1 MNSLTTFIDT
11 AIAKANEYKNCSPEQ
26 ALTYSCED
34 TVENEIGSR
43 NLSSR
48 LTTDWL
54 EQVCA
59 REDID
64 VPHVLVRRAS
74 PKSLASADIDS
85 HTICIR
91 GMNTTT
97 ATVLHEIAHVSIG
110 VESHEIMFRD
120 ELIRLARAH
129 ISVEYA
135 ALLHGVFAGTG
146 LAMSP
151 WPASAARR

>member
-1 MNSLTTFIDT
+1 MNTLSTFID
-11 AIAKANEYKNCSPEQ
+11 IAVARAKEYKNCSFEQ

-34 TVENEIGSR
+34 VVENEIGSR
-43 NLSSR
+43 SLLSR
-48 LTTDWL
+48 FTTDWL

-64 VPHVLVRRAS
+64 MPHVMVRRAS
-74 PKSLASADIDS
+74 PKSLASADIYS
-85 HTICIR
+85 YTICIR
-91 GMNTTT
+91 GTNTTT
-97 ATVLHEIAHVSIG
+97 ATILHEIAHVSIG

-135 ALLHGVFAGTG
+135 ALLHGVFTGVG

-151 WPASAARR
+151 WPASTARK

>member
-1 MNSLTTFIDT
+1 MNTLSTFVNT
-11 AIAKANEYKNCSPEQ
+11 AVTNAKEYKNCSIEQ

-34 TVENEIGSR
+34 IVENEIGSR
-43 NLSSR
+43 ILSSGS
-48 LTTDWL
+48 TTEWL

-64 VPHVLVRRAS
+64 VPDVLVRRAS

-91 GMNTTT
+91 GIDTTT

-135 ALLHGVFAGTG
+135 ALLHGVFTGAG

>member
-1 MNSLTTFIDT
+1 MSALNIFIDT
-11 AIAKANEYKNCSPEQ
+11 AVAKAKEYKKCSFEQ

-34 TVENEIGSR
+34 IVENEIGSR

-48 LTTDWL
+48 LAKDWL

-64 VPHVLVRRAS
+64 MPHVLVRRAS
-74 PKSLASADIDS
+74 PKSLASADISS

-120 ELIRLARAH
+120 ELIRLTRAH

-135 ALLHGVFAGTG
+135 ALLHGVFTGVG

-151 WPASAARR
+151 WPASTARR

>member
-1 MNSLTTFIDT
+1 MNALSAFIDI
-11 AIAKANEYKNCSPEQ
+11 AVAKAKEYKNCSFEQ
-26 ALTYSCED
+26 SLTYSCED
-34 TVENEIGSR
+34 VVENEIGSR

-48 LTTDWL
+48 FTTDWL

-64 VPHVLVRRAS
+64 MPHVMVRRAS
-74 PKSLASADIDS
+74 PMSLASADISS

-91 GMNTTT
+91 GINTTT

-120 ELIRLARAH
+120 ELVRLVRAH

-135 ALLHGVFAGTG
+135 ALLHGVFTGAG

-151 WPASAARR
+151 WPASTARR

>member
-1 MNSLTTFIDT
+1 MNTLSTFVNT
-11 AIAKANEYKNCSPEQ
+11 AVTNAKEYKNCSIEQ

-34 TVENEIGSR
+34 IVENEIGSR
-43 NLSSR
+43 ILSSGSI
-48 LTTDWL
+48 TEWL

-64 VPHVLVRRAS
+64 VPDVLVRRAS

-91 GMNTTT
+91 GIDTTT

-135 ALLHGVFAGTG
+135 ALLHGVFTGAG